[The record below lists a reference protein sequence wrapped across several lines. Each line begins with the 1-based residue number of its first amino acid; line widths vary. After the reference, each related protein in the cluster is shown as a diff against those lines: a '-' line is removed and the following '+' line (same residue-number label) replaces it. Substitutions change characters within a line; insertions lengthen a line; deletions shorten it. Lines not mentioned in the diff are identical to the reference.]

1 VIEPAEW
8 TEEAALDRWLSDLE
22 GASIL
27 TELVRVRLEED
38 SVHQG
43 DFREEAYRAA
53 AQNWLKRGQPGVA
66 LSLLERGVG
75 GPSGPEDGQ
84 EAIRRAGG
92 GLADELDL
100 FGVGRPG
107 SAGLPALTADEL
119 SALRQELDPEQ
130 ALLQIKAAG
139 RRLQAHGA
147 EARELL
153 RRFLE
158 RQKGT

>member
-1 VIEPAEW
+1 MIEPAEW

-27 TELVRVRLEED
+27 TEVVRVRLKDDPEQ
-38 SVHQG
+38 QG
-43 DFREEAYRAA
+43 DLREEAYRAA
-53 AQNWLKRGQPGVA
+53 AQSWRSRGQPAVA

-75 GPSGPEDGQ
+75 APPDPEGGQ
-84 EAIRRAGG
+84 EAIRCAGG

-100 FGVGRPG
+100 FAVGRPG

-119 SALRQELDPEQ
+119 SALRQEKDPDQ
-130 ALLQIKAAG
+130 ALRKIKAAS
-139 RRLQAHGA
+139 RRLQTHGA
-147 EARELL
+147 EARALL
-153 RRFLE
+153 RRYLE